1 MAEVRVLLLR
11 AASRL
16 EAAGVADEALAE
28 VYTPRG
34 IPLVKRAPALRPIG
48 RAWRLG
54 VVLLSADGRL
64 FTAAESTRAVEPK
77 WFNHRSTEVEHRR
90 LAQQAAHRG
99 PFAEGE
105 VVNFEVV
112 ELALDEHSLH
122 DGSGPLSVVDGTV
135 MLRWAGH
142 DLGLTPLDA
151 YLEDRVSL
159 LIGE

>member
-1 MAEVRVLLLR
+1 MLLLL

-16 EAAGVADEALAE
+16 EAAGVPDEALAE

-34 IPLVKRAPALRPIG
+34 LPLVKRAPALRPIG

-54 VVLLSADGRL
+54 AVLLSADGRL

-99 PFAEGE
+99 PFIEGE

-112 ELALDEHSLH
+112 ELALDDESIRE
-122 DGSGPLSVVDGTV
+122 GSGLLSLVGDTV

-142 DLGLTPLDA
+142 DLGRTPLET
-151 YLEDRVSL
+151 YLDDRVSL

>member
-1 MAEVRVLLLR
+1 MDGLHDLLLQ
-11 AASRL
+11 AAARL
-16 EAAGVADEALAE
+16 QAAGVRDEALAE

-34 IPLVKRAPALRPIG
+34 IPLVKRAPAMRPIG

-54 VVLLSADGRL
+54 VVLLSVDGRL

-77 WFNHRSTEVEHRR
+77 WFNHRSAEVEHRR
-90 LAQQAAHRG
+90 VAQQAAHRG
-99 PFAEGE
+99 PFAEGD

-112 ELALDEHSLH
+112 ELALDEASLRT
-122 DGSGPLSVVDGTV
+122 GSGPLSIVDDVV

-142 DLGLTPLDA
+142 DLGLTRLDV
-151 YLEDRVSL
+151 YLGDRVSL

>member
-1 MAEVRVLLLR
+1 VTALRELLLQ
-11 AASRL
+11 AAARL
-16 EAAGVADEALAE
+16 QAAGVRDEALAE

-34 IPLVKRAPALRPIG
+34 LPLVKRAPALRPIG

-54 VVLLSADGRL
+54 GVLLSADGRL

-77 WFNHRSTEVEHRR
+77 WFNHRSSEVEHRR
-90 LAQQAAHRG
+90 VAQQAAHKG
-99 PFAEGE
+99 PFAEGD

-112 ELALDEHSLH
+112 ELALDEASLRE
-122 DGSGPLSVVDGTV
+122 GSGPVRIVDDRV

-142 DLGLTPLDA
+142 DLGLTPLDV
-151 YLEDRVSL
+151 YLDDRVSL

>member
-1 MAEVRVLLLR
+1 MLLLL
-11 AASRL
+11 AAARL
-16 EAAGVADEALAE
+16 EAAGVPDEALAE

-34 IPLVKRAPALRPIG
+34 LPLVKRAPALRPIG

-64 FTAAESTRAVEPK
+64 FTAAESTRAIEPK

-112 ELALDEHSLH
+112 ELAVDDASLRE
-122 DGSGPLSVVDGTV
+122 GFGPLSLVDDTV

-151 YLEDRVSL
+151 YLDDRVSL
-159 LIGE
+159 LIGD

>member
-1 MAEVRVLLLR
+1 VTALHELLVQ
-11 AASRL
+11 AAARL
-16 EAAGVADEALAE
+16 QAAGVQDEALAE

-54 VVLLSADGRL
+54 VVLLSVDGRL

-77 WFNHRSTEVEHRR
+77 WFNHRSSEVEHRR
-90 LAQQAAHRG
+90 IAQQAAHRG
-99 PFAEGE
+99 PFAEGD

-112 ELALDEHSLH
+112 ELALDEASLRA
-122 DGSGPLSVVDGTV
+122 GSGPLSLVDGTV

-151 YLEDRVSL
+151 YLDDRVSL

>member
-1 MAEVRVLLLR
+1 MSDARVLLHL
-11 AASRL
+11 AAARL
-16 EAAGVADEALAE
+16 EAAAVPDEALAE

-34 IPLVKRAPALRPIG
+34 LPLVKRAPALRPIG

-64 FTAAESTRAVEPK
+64 FTAAESTRAIEPK

-112 ELALDEHSLH
+112 ELAVDDASLR
-122 DGSGPLSVVDGTV
+122 DGSGPLSLVDDTV

-142 DLGLTPLDA
+142 DLGLTRLDA
-151 YLEDRVSL
+151 YLDDRVSL
-159 LIGE
+159 LIGD

>member
-1 MAEVRVLLLR
+1 VTEVRVLLLL

-16 EAAGVADEALAE
+16 EAAGVPDEALAE
-28 VYTPRG
+28 VFTPRG
-34 IPLVKRAPALRPIG
+34 LPLVKRAPALRPIG

-54 VVLLSADGRL
+54 VVLLSTDGRL

-77 WFNHRSTEVEHRR
+77 WFNHRSSEVEHRR

-105 VVNFEVV
+105 VVNFEV
-112 ELALDEHSLH
+112 EEIALDEESLR
-122 DGSGPLSVVDGTV
+122 DGSGPLSIVDGV
-135 MLRWAGH
+135 AMLRWAGH
-142 DLGLTPLDA
+142 DLGVTPLVA
-151 YLEDRVSL
+151 YLDDRVSL

>member
-1 MAEVRVLLLR
+1 MTGTRALLQL
-11 AASRL
+11 AAARL
-16 EAAGVADEALAE
+16 EAAGVPDEALAE

-34 IPLVKRAPALRPIG
+34 LPLVKRAPALRPIG

-54 VVLLSADGRL
+54 AVLLSADGRL

-112 ELALDEHSLH
+112 ELALDDASLRE
-122 DGSGPLSVVDGTV
+122 GSGPLSFVGETV

-142 DLGLTPLDA
+142 DLGLTPLA
-151 YLEDRVSL
+151 TYLDDRVSL